1 MNTTDYEV
9 NEIIITVEESDKD
22 AIASR
27 IKILQQRLLNCLKEN
42 KND

>member
-9 NEIIITVEESDKD
+9 NGIIVTVDESNKN